1 MFKIHNMKDMP
12 MLLGLVPELFK
23 ECATVCK
30 VDTKEMFKSIA
41 AEETKVGTYSV
52 DGVIETVSLMQ
63 AKIEF
68 IEQAP
73 VFYIAAIAGN
83 LAPHVDDHYFAYQQ
97 VKEMWDC
104 QGMQIK
110 GRPGFTKMLRSVGFK
125 PVSVTM
131 EVFEEDEERKP
142 VFDIAGLLSSPAMK
156 DLTKGSRPV

>member
-52 DGVIETVSLMQ
+52 NDEIQTVSLMQ
-63 AKIEF
+63 SKVEF

-83 LAPHVDDHYFAYQQ
+83 LAPYVDDHYFAYQQ
-97 VKEMWDC
+97 VKEMWNC

-110 GRPGFTKMLRSVGFK
+110 GRPGFTKMLKSVGFK

-131 EVFEEDEERKP
+131 EVFEDDEERKP
-142 VFDIAGLLSSPAMK
+142 VFDIPAMLDSPEMK
-156 DLTKGSRPV
+156 DLTQGSRPV